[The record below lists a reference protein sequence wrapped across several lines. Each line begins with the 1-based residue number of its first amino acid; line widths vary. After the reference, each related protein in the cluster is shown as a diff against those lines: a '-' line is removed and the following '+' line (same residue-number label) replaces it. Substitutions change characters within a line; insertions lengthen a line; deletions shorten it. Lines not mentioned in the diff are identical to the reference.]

1 MILFEQV
8 THDHFPI
15 IQSLYAS
22 VPEYARLEERVLP
35 LSDSTLQEEF
45 LNPDTV
51 SLIGYVDGEPVLLID
66 YLPKHPK
73 DGTPW
78 IGLFLLDASQHGT
91 GTSSRLLSAF
101 CDQFL
106 SQEPHIHLA
115 VLPDNL
121 RARRFWEK
129 HDFRY
134 ARTSFSNREQLVDVY
149 VYDVS
154 KNK

>member
-1 MILFEQV
+1 MIFFEEV
-8 THDHFPI
+8 TRDHFSI
-15 IQSLYAS
+15 IQSLYKS
-22 VPEYARLEERVLP
+22 VPEYALMEERVLP
-35 LSDSTLQEEF
+35 LSDSILQEEF

-51 SLIGYVDGEPVLLID
+51 SLIGYFEEEPVLLVD
-66 YLPKHPK
+66 YLPKHPQ

-115 VLPDNL
+115 VLPDNFK
-121 RARRFWEK
+121 AQRFWEK
-129 HDFRY
+129 HGFRY
-134 ARTSFSNREQLVDVY
+134 VRTSISNREQQVDVY
-149 VYDVS
+149 VSDS
-154 KNK
+154 NANK

>member
-1 MILFEQV
+1 M
-8 THDHFPI
+8 
-15 IQSLYAS
+15 
-22 VPEYARLEERVLP
+22 
-35 LSDSTLQEEF
+35 
-45 LNPDTV
+45 
-51 SLIGYVDGEPVLLID
+51 DGEPGLLID
-66 YLPKHPK
+66 YLSKHPR

-78 IGLFLLDASQHGT
+78 IGLFLMDASQHGT
-91 GTSSRLLSAF
+91 GISSRLLSAF
-101 CDQFL
+101 CDRFL

-134 ARTSFSNREQLVDVY
+134 VRTSFSNREQLVDVY